1 MMPGVEVL
9 EEVGGTG
16 VKEVKDHMEEV
27 KVKEDLHKVDLI
39 CLDLL
44 KEFLRPSQVN
54 MAVVGDQIS

>member
-1 MMPGVEVL
+1 MMLGVEVL

-27 KVKEDLHKVDLI
+27 KEDLHKVDLI

-44 KEFLRPSQVN
+44 KEFLRQSQVN